1 MKRVFAICG
10 VVVLGLAAAGRARGQ
25 SDPAVGTWRLN
36 VAKSKYNAG
45 PAPRSEV
52 RSYVMQ
58 GDSVKCTVHNV
69 AADGSR
75 VEWGYTAR
83 LDGEDSPI
91 TGKGPA
97 DTIAAKRTSATTV
110 EAILKKGGK
119 VVEKANRVVSADG
132 KTMTARAYKAGGDA
146 TPIFVSVYDRQ

>member
-1 MKRVFAICG
+1 MMRVFAMCN
-10 VVVLGLAAAGRARGQ
+10 VVVLALAAAGQVRAQ
-25 SDPAVGTWRLN
+25 SDPAVGTWKLN

-45 PAPRSEV
+45 PAPKSEV

-58 GDSVKCTVHNV
+58 GDSVKCAVHNV

-75 VEWGYTAR
+75 VDWGYLAR
-83 LDGEDSPI
+83 LNGEDSPI

-97 DTIAAKRTSATTV
+97 DTIGAKRTNATTV
-110 EAILKKGGK
+110 DAILKKGGK
-119 VVEKANRVVSADG
+119 VVERANRVVSADG
-132 KTMTARAYKAGGDA
+132 KTMTATAYKAEGDA